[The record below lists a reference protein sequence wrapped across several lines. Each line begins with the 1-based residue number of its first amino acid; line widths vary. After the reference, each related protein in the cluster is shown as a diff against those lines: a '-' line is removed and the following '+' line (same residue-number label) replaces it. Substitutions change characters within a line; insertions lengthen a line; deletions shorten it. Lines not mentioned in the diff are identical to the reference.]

1 VAGAAFGSL
10 RGDRGGEVER
20 LTEEVGGLLS
30 AFTFIVFGAAML
42 GPALEHLTAAAV
54 VYAVLSLTVVRMLPV
69 AAAMLGTGARR
80 RTVLFVGWFGPR
92 GLASIVFGVIVLEG
106 SSLVHRDLIITVII
120 ATVALSVYAHG
131 VTAVPLAGA
140 YARWYAGHPEPPRM
154 ESAEAH
160 EHRVRRAAPVVR
172 DTA

>member
-1 VAGAAFGSL
+1 VFGVLS
-10 RGDRGGEVER
+10 RARGGEVTYLVEA
-20 LTEEVGGLLS
+20 GGGVLNAVTL
-30 AFTFIVFGAAML
+30 IVFGAVAL
-42 GPALEHLTAAAV
+42 GPALHEFDVRIVL
-54 VYAVLSLTVVRMLPV
+54 YAVLSLTAVRMLPV
-69 AAAMLGTGARR
+69 ALSLIGMHARAP
-80 RTVLFVGWFGPR
+80 TTAFVGWFGPR